1 MRGSWTQHNIRTDIV
16 CFLGIHHLIKVKVFE
31 IK

>member
-1 MRGSWTQHNIRTDIV
+1 MRGSWTQHKDIV

-31 IK
+31 IKR